1 MRTNSPGYQTRA
13 EAKRAALITAQEIQL
28 HDKNMPKVPA
38 VNARA
43 QFIRLELQ
51 MLKELNAA
59 SKL

>member
-13 EAKRAALITAQEIQL
+13 EAKKAARIVAKEIKL
-28 HDKNMPKVPA
+28 REKDMPKVPP
-38 VNARA
+38 VNLRA